1 MSALRSRG
9 LLLAVAIAGLFA
21 ARALAPARAS
31 EPAAP
36 GHPLIGAL
44 GPLRPFVAEL
54 VRLRFESSR
63 RSARVFGQLDDAWS
77 VLALSPGDPSD
88 FIHFGSYF
96 VFDAPALLQ
105 EDAERGA
112 LVQAGLEILARGRQL
127 HPASWQLA
135 LAEAAAVD
143 HVRRQPEALRAAAG
157 AGDEEAL
164 VRRLFARCEDALA
177 HAPPSGATGR
187 TWLLVQLE
195 MLIERAA
202 AKERAPASIRPDFER
217 FAGRLLA
224 EPDLPPVARAALE
237 AALR

>member
-1 MSALRSRG
+1 MRVLRSRA
-9 LLLAVAIAGLFA
+9 LLLAVALAGLWA
-21 ARALAPARAS
+21 ARALAPARA
-31 EPAAP
+31 PDFAPP

-63 RSARVFGQLDDAWS
+63 RAAHVFGQLDDAWS
-77 VLALSPGDPSD
+77 VLALAPGDPND

-96 VFDAPALLQ
+96 VIDAPALLQ

-112 LVQAGLEILARGRQL
+112 LVQAGLEILARGRQI

-143 HVRRQPEALRAAAG
+143 HVRRQPEELRALSG
-157 AGDEEAL
+157 AGDAEAL

-177 HAPPSGATGR
+177 HAPPRDATGR
-187 TWLLVQLE
+187 VWLLVQLE
-195 MLIERAA
+195 MLVERAA
-202 AKERAPASIRPDFER
+202 AEESALASIRPDFER
-217 FAGRLLA
+217 LARRLLA
-224 EPDLPPVARAALE
+224 EPDLPPTARTALE
-237 AALR
+237 AALH

>member
-1 MSALRSRG
+1 MRALRSRA
-9 LLLAVAIAGLFA
+9 LLLAVAIAGLWA
-21 ARALAPARAS
+21 AQGLAPARA
-31 EPAAP
+31 PDLAPP

-77 VLALSPGDPSD
+77 VLALAPGDPDD

-96 VFDAPALLQ
+96 VIDAPSLLQ

-112 LVQAGLEILARGRQL
+112 LVHAGLEILARGRRI
-127 HPASWQLA
+127 HPASWPLA

-143 HVRRQPEALRAAAG
+143 HVRRQPEALRAAAD
-157 AGDEEAL
+157 AGDVAAL
-164 VRRLFARCEDALA
+164 TRRLFARCEDALA
-177 HAPPSGATGR
+177 HAPPRGATGR
-187 TWLLVQLE
+187 VWLLVQLE

-202 AKERAPASIRPDFER
+202 AQERERASIRPDFER
-217 FAGRLLA
+217 FARRLLA
-224 EPDLPPVARAALE
+224 EPDLPPTARAALE